1 MTVVICPCENP
12 HCIGRHVNRD
22 DMWLWRIVRDT
33 LYSVTKPDI
42 DRGDLVMAEEAILAA
57 IRSRYQVNQDV

>member
-1 MTVVICPCENP
+1 
-12 HCIGRHVNRD
+12 
-22 DMWLWRIVRDT
+22 MWLWRIVRDN

-42 DRGDLVMAEEAILAA
+42 DRGDLVIAEEAILAA